1 MRSKRRSRY
10 VKEIHHTLSPFQ
22 SQVNANKRREL
33 KSRSIKYLKEYHARE
48 ANLVRLRRQA
58 RASGNF
64 FVEPEAKL
72 LFVTR
77 LIGINKMAPKP
88 KKILQLFRLRQLHNG
103 VFLKV
108 NGPVSQM
115 LRLVAPYVAFGHPS
129 LAAVRKLVYKRGYL
143 KVDGSRIPLT
153 DNDMISKKLGHL
165 GIHGAEDIVHEIFT
179 VGPNFKEVN
188 RFLWPF
194 KLTSP
199 RGGFVAKRHGFHEA
213 RGGDWGN
220 REHLID
226 ELITK
231 MI

>member
-1 MRSKRRSRY
+1 
-10 VKEIHHTLSPFQ
+10 
-22 SQVNANKRREL
+22 
-33 KSRSIKYLKEYHARE
+33 LKEYHARE

-88 KKILQLFRLRQLHNG
+88 RKILQLFRLKQLHNG

-129 LAAVRKLVYKRGYL
+129 LSAVRKLVYKRGYL

-153 DNDMISKKLGHL
+153 DNEMISKKLGHL
-165 GIHGAEDIVHEIFT
+165 GIHGAEDIIHEIFT

-194 KLTSP
+194 KLNSP
-199 RGGFVAKRHGFHEA
+199 RGGFVAKRNGFHEA

-220 REHLID
+220 REQLID

>member
-1 MRSKRRSRY
+1 MSSTASMIY
-10 VKEIHHTLSPFQ
+10 YTHLQT
-22 SQVNANKRREL
+22 NANKRREL
-33 KSRSIKYLKEYHARE
+33 KNRSIKYLKEYHARE

-88 KKILQLFRLRQLHNG
+88 RKILQLFRLKQLHNG

-153 DNDMISKKLGHL
+153 DNEMISKKLGHL

-194 KLTSP
+194 KLNSP

>member
-1 MRSKRRSRY
+1 M
-10 VKEIHHTLSPFQ
+10 
-22 SQVNANKRREL
+22 
-33 KSRSIKYLKEYHARE
+33 KSRTIKYLKEYRARE

-58 RASGNF
+58 RESGNF

-88 KKILQLFRLRQLHNG
+88 RKILQLFRLKQLHNG

-108 NGPVSQM
+108 NGPLSQM
-115 LRLVAPYVAFGHPS
+115 LRTVAPYVAFGHPS

-143 KVDGSRIPLT
+143 KVDGSRIPLS
-153 DNDMISKKLGHL
+153 DNAVISKKLGHL
-165 GIHGAEDIVHEIFT
+165 GIHGVEDIIHEIYT

-194 KLTSP
+194 KLNSP
-199 RGGFVAKRHGFHEA
+199 RGGFVAKRNGFHEA

-220 REHLID
+220 REHLVD
-226 ELITK
+226 KLIEK

>member
-1 MRSKRRSRY
+1 
-10 VKEIHHTLSPFQ
+10 
-22 SQVNANKRREL
+22 
-33 KSRSIKYLKEYHARE
+33 
-48 ANLVRLRRQA
+48 
-58 RASGNF
+58 
-64 FVEPEAKL
+64 
-72 LFVTR
+72 
-77 LIGINKMAPKP
+77 MAPKP
-88 KKILQLFRLRQLHNG
+88 RKILQLFRLKQLHNG

-129 LAAVRKLVYKRGYL
+129 LSAVRKLVYKRGYL

-153 DNDMISKKLGHL
+153 DNEMISNKLGHL
-165 GIHGAEDIVHEIFT
+165 GIHGAEDIIHEIFT

-194 KLTSP
+194 KLNSP
-199 RGGFVAKRHGFHEA
+199 RGGFVAKRNGFHEA

-220 REHLID
+220 REQLID

>member
-1 MRSKRRSRY
+1 M
-10 VKEIHHTLSPFQ
+10 
-22 SQVNANKRREL
+22 
-33 KSRSIKYLKEYHARE
+33 KEYHARA

-58 RASGNF
+58 RESGNF

-88 KKILQLFRLRQLHNG
+88 RKILQLFRLKQLHNA

-115 LRLVAPYVAFGHPS
+115 LRLVAPYCAFGHPS
-129 LAAVRKLVYKRGYL
+129 LATVRKLVYKRGYL
-143 KVDGSRIPLT
+143 KVTGCRVPLS
-153 DNDMISKKLGHL
+153 DNEMISKKLGHL
-165 GIHGAEDIVHEIFT
+165 GIHGAEDIVHEIYT
-179 VGPNFKEVN
+179 VGPHFKEVN

-194 KLTSP
+194 KMTSP
-199 RGGFVAKRHGFHEA
+199 RGGFVAKRNGFHEA

-226 ELITK
+226 DLINK
-231 MI
+231 ML